1 MILKARARYYAN
13 SSVLQ
18 SLQSV
23 DMCFENCI
31 PQYNTVKKVR
41 VYNSA

>member
-1 MILKARARYYAN
+1 MRCRMMSQARTRYDAY

-23 DMCFENCI
+23 DMRFESGT
-31 PQYNTVKKVR
+31 PQYNTVQ
-41 VYNSA
+41 